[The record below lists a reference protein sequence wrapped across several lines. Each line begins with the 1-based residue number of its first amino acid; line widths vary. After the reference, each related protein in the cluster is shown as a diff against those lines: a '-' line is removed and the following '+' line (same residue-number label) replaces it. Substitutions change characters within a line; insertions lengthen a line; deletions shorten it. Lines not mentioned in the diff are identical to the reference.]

1 MSTINAFETLLEQFR
16 QQRPMRAGSLIITLF
31 GDSISLRG
39 NNVWLG
45 GVIAALEPFGLNPR
59 LVRTSVYRLIQDGW
73 LNSTQLGRRSYYSF
87 SDYGMRQY
95 ENAALRIY
103 AAERPHWDGV
113 WTLVLLNNVADNK
126 DLLRKELSWM
136 GFGSLL
142 NGMMAH
148 PGAFDRR
155 KLEATLQEMQIAD
168 QVAILESTTINESSA
183 TQMREMVFQS
193 WDIEAL
199 GQNYEQFLDNFRP
212 ILKEVQA
219 AKQLDDESCF
229 QIRTFLVHE
238 YRRILLHD
246 SDLPDELLPTN
257 WPGTSAYHLT
267 ANLYR
272 LVAAQAEKF
281 ISEHF
286 VTPDGSLPAA
296 KKTYQQRF
304 GGLQQKR

>member
-1 MSTINAFETLLEQFR
+1 MPTIKSFETLLEQFR

-103 AAERPHWDGV
+103 AAERPRWDGV
-113 WTLVLLNNVADNK
+113 WTLVLLNNVAENK

-136 GFGSLL
+136 GFGSML

-148 PGAFDRR
+148 PGAFDRS
-155 KLEATLQEMQIAD
+155 KLEATIQEMQIAD
-168 QVAILESTTINESSA
+168 QVAILESTTINESSD

-199 GQNYEQFLDNFRP
+199 SDNYQQFLQNFRP
-212 ILKEVQA
+212 VLKEVQA
-219 AKQLDDESCF
+219 ANKLDDESCF
-229 QIRTFLVHE
+229 QVRTFLVHE

-246 SDLPDELLPTN
+246 SDLPDELLPEN
-257 WPGTSAYHLT
+257 WPGTLAYHLT
-267 ANLYR
+267 AELYR
-272 LVAAQAEKF
+272 LVEPQAEKF
-281 ISEHF
+281 INEHF
-286 VTPDGSLPAA
+286 VTQHGPLPAA
-296 KKTYQQRF
+296 KNTYQHRF
-304 GGLQQKR
+304 GGLQKKH